1 MNMGH
6 HCSVSIPAEI
16 PAVRLGEPKTAE
28 PDSIFMELFLIPGT
42 PPILKSILAYERADK
57 RLTEARGY
65 LEDAK
70 DFKIEIAKEK
80 ARMDRKD
87 GEFNIND
94 KRKIVIKVVIKYRI
108 KNFFLKPFK
117 KV

>member
-1 MNMGH
+1 MGKMT
-6 HCSVSIPAEI
+6 SEI
-16 PAVRLGEPKTAE
+16 RK
-28 PDSIFMELFLIPGT
+28 
-42 PPILKSILAYERADK
+42 K
-57 RLTEARGY
+57 
-65 LEDAK
+65 
-70 DFKIEIAKEK
+70 IAKEK